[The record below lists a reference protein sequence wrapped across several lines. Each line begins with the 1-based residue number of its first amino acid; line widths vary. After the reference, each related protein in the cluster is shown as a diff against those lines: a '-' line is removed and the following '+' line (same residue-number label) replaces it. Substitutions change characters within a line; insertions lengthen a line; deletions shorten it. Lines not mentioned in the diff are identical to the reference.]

1 MLDFKKCIWVT
12 GASTGIG
19 KTLALKLAKEG
30 HVVAASARSVK
41 NLLKLKKDS
50 EKLKGSIYV
59 YPLDISS
66 RDKTVSI
73 FNKIEKDLGDIGTVI
88 LNAAIN
94 EPMHSQNFSSK
105 KIEEI
110 ININYLGTVNSLD
123 PVIKK
128 FVKRKY
134 GKIAVVASLAGYLG
148 FPYSSAYCPTKAALI
163 SLCESLRSDLE
174 QYNVILQVINPGFV
188 KTPMTDKNDFY
199 MPFLISSKKSI
210 DYIYKGL
217 LTNRFEIFF
226 PKIFGFILKILRTLP
241 YFLLLPILKRM
252 LKSRK

>member
-1 MLDFKKCIWVT
+1 MLDIKKCIWIT

-19 KTLALKLAKEG
+19 KELALKLADKG
-30 HVVAASARSVK
+30 YNIAASARSKK
-41 NLLKLKKDS
+41 NLLILKKKS
-50 EKLKGSIYV
+50 KSLKGFINI
-59 YPLDISS
+59 YPLDISLE
-66 RDKTVSI
+66 KNVNYI
-73 FNKIEKDLGDIGTVI
+73 FNKIEKDQGPVGTAI

-94 EPMHSQNFSSK
+94 EPINAKNFSSK
-105 KIEEI
+105 KINNLMNVNYSGT
-110 ININYLGTVNSLD
+110 INCLD
-123 PVIKK
+123 PIIKK
-128 FVKRKY
+128 FIKRKF
-134 GKIAVVASLAGYLG
+134 GKIVIVSSLAGYIG
-148 FPYSSAYCPTKAALI
+148 FPYSSGYCPTKAALI
-163 SLCESLRSDLE
+163 NLCESLRSDLK
-174 QYNVILQVINPGFV
+174 QYNIILQVINPGFV